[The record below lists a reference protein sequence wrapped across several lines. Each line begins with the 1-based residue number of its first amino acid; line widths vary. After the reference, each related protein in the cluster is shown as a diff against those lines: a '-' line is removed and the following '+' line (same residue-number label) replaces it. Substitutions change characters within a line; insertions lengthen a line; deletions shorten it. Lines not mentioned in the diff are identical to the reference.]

1 MRTKTLCAAILLS
14 VAFSARAAAQM
25 MLVIPAP
32 STAPVDASFLSAE
45 ELIGRA
51 EALLSTSV
59 PPQPLPEPKKPAKS
73 GMPAQ
78 PAQYGETRTPL
89 SGIVLMPTAYRGRGK
104 NSIGLG
110 LDINAAYFIGRLYGK
125 NSYEWTLDKK
135 NYLDR
140 IGVWLLTGD
149 AKMLIQTEGRL
160 RPALAVG
167 ALGILQFRDSP
178 QPTLTQPGA
187 SVAIDS
193 KNTATYTNAYV
204 VLTKRLHP
212 NIILNAGY
220 TDGDMPKI
228 VYQLSEFLSKEALNL
243 NGISNFTVP
252 TGMLFG
258 GLMWAPKSGSP
269 IGIEVLLPQGAP
281 QSPRLFNLHL
291 GTLLKMNFEISY
303 LAFKGG
309 WDMLGMFQFR
319 YNYFPR

>member
-1 MRTKTLCAAILLS
+1 
-14 VAFSARAAAQM
+14 
-25 MLVIPAP
+25 
-32 STAPVDASFLSAE
+32 
-45 ELIGRA
+45 
-51 EALLSTSV
+51 
-59 PPQPLPEPKKPAKS
+59 
-73 GMPAQ
+73 
-78 PAQYGETRTPL
+78 
-89 SGIVLMPTAYRGRGK
+89 MPTAYRGRGK

-228 VYQLSEFLSKEALNL
+228 VYQLSEFLSKEALDL
-243 NGISNFTVP
+243 NGISNFTIP

-258 GLMWAPKSGSP
+258 GLMWLPKSGSP
-269 IGIEVLLPQGAP
+269 IGIEVMLPQGAP
-281 QSPRLFNLHL
+281 QNPRLFNLHL